1 MADPVPIAPEDFAGL
16 FDQFYPRLR
25 RYLHRRVGP
34 ALAEDLAAQ
43 TFAEALRSARYPGR
57 AAAGPWLYGIAH
69 NLLRGH
75 RRAEQRQLRAYA
87 RSGVDPVA
95 ELDVDA
101 LAARADAA
109 RLGPRLAATL
119 ARLRA
124 KDREVLL
131 LFAWEGLGYA
141 EIAAA
146 LDIPVGTVRS
156 RLSRSRKRVRDE
168 LAGALPHLTEHAKN
182 IVGGSHERA

>member
-1 MADPVPIAPEDFAGL
+1 VADPAPIAPEDFAGL
-16 FDQFYPRLR
+16 FDQYYPRLR

-43 TFAEALRSARYPGR
+43 TFTEALRSRERYPGR

-75 RRAEQRQLRAYA
+75 RRAEERQLRAYA
-87 RSGVDPVA
+87 RTGVDPAA

-101 LAARADAA
+101 LAERADAA
-109 RLGPRLAATL
+109 SLGPRLAATL

-146 LDIPVGTVRS
+146 LDIPIGTVRS
-156 RLSRSRKRVRDE
+156 RLSRCRQRVRDE
-168 LAGALPHLTEHAKN
+168 LAGATPQIRN
-182 IVGGSHERA
+182 VVGGSQ

>member
-1 MADPVPIAPEDFAGL
+1 LAGRTEPEEFAAL
-16 FDQFYPRLR
+16 FDQYYPRLH

-43 TFAEALRSARYPGR
+43 TFAEALRSRGRYPGR
-57 AAAGPWLYGIAH
+57 ADAAPWLYGIAH

-87 RSGVDPVA
+87 RTGIDPA
-95 ELDVDA
+95 TELDTDA
-101 LAARADAA
+101 VADRADAA
-109 RLGPRLAATL
+109 SLGPRLAATL

-131 LFAWEGLGYA
+131 LFAWEGLGYQ
-141 EIAAA
+141 EIADA
-146 LDIPVGTVRS
+146 LGIPVGTVRS
-156 RLSRSRKRVRDE
+156 RLSRSRKRVRDQ
-168 LAGALPHLTEHAKN
+168 LAGAVHTPTTDF
-182 IVGGSHERA
+182 IGGSRERA